1 MGLISGTV
9 GLPLLPVRGV
19 IALART
25 VQRQAGQEHGSAASL
40 RRRLEAVEQAH
51 ADSGDPDGG
60 DPDTARLQAQQIEQI
75 LGEVVPPAPVLP
87 AAGSDAGPPPGARRT
102 RPRRR
107 GR

>member
-25 VQRQAGQEHGSAASL
+25 VQRQAQQEHGSAASL
-40 RRRLEAVEQAH
+40 RRRLETVEQAH
-51 ADSGDPDGG
+51 ADSGDPDS
-60 DPDTARLQAQQIEQI
+60 ARLQARQIEQI

-87 AAGSDAGPPPGARRT
+87 AADADAGPPPGARRT